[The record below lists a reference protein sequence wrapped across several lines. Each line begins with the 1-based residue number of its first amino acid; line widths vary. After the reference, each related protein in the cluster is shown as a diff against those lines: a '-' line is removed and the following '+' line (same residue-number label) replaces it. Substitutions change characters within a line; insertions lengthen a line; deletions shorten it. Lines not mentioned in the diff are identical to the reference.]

1 MIAYSI
7 PASVHFFQNLGK
19 SFRFVA
25 CELRIA
31 LRITP
36 LSTIPKAHMAGQFDE
51 FDVGDNTTLIAS
63 LLSEIESDGYDCAS
77 VDVLVRMAR

>member
-1 MIAYSI
+1 
-7 PASVHFFQNLGK
+7 
-19 SFRFVA
+19 
-25 CELRIA
+25 
-31 LRITP
+31 
-36 LSTIPKAHMAGQFDE
+36 MAGQFDE